1 MERLTYAL
9 ALDYAG
15 TGYTGWQRHPGRPTI
30 QGALEEALA
39 SFLGERVQVHGA
51 ARTDAGVSA
60 ARQVA
65 SFSVRRS
72 VQPEALLALPLPHG
86 ISLLGAARAPPGF
99 HARASA
105 TGKRYRYRYA
115 WGEKSDPAAWFL
127 GTDAAP
133 RWGAALCALDS
144 LKGLS
149 ALSGLASPSTHR
161 SAAPPLSAYS
171 LEERPGWAELTVSA
185 PAFRKHQVRTLAGHL
200 AAVALGLATPDSL
213 ARLAGGSR
221 PWHGATAPP
230 HGLLLLDVEYP
241 PGIDPF
247 RVLTAAQGDEPGC
260 LVEAAGSK
268 GLQIHGDE
276 AEAGLPQRAGGLGA
290 HPDEA

>member
-72 VQPEALLALPLPHG
+72 IEPEALLALPLPCG
-86 ISLLGAARAPPGF
+86 ISLLAAARAPPGF

-105 TGKRYRYRYA
+105 AGKSYRYRYA
-115 WGEKSDPAAWFL
+115 WGEKPDPAAWFL

-133 RWGAALCALDS
+133 RWEGALRALES
-144 LKGLS
+144 LKRLA

-161 SAAPPLSAYS
+161 SAAPPLSAWS
-171 LEERPGWAELTVSA
+171 LEEGPGCAELTVSA
-185 PAFRKHQVRTLAGHL
+185 PAFRKHEVRNLAGHL
-200 AAVALGLATPDSL
+200 AAVALGLASADSL
-213 ARLAGGSR
+213 ARLAGASR
-221 PWHGATAPP
+221 PWHGATAPA
-230 HGLLLLDVEYP
+230 HGLRLIDVEYP
-241 PGIDPF
+241 AGLDPF
-247 RVLTAAQGDEPGC
+247 RVLPAAQRHESGG
-260 LVEAAGSK
+260 LVEPARSE

-276 AEAGLPQRAGGLGA
+276 AESRVAHRAAGLGPHR
-290 HPDEA
+290 DEP